1 MGTDVELAIAV
12 LLPTAVGYFIVASL
26 YGARWGSERWNVRR
40 YRQQAKPEPAERL
53 EARLRRLRTELDA
66 TEIHSGLT
74 AKGARLKALRGA
86 YVDVLSD
93 ACGRFDVPP
102 PPGGERAPQAEIY
115 RVEAALRQHGLDV
128 REPAVH

>member
-1 MGTDVELAIAV
+1 VELAIAI

-26 YGARWGSERWNVRR
+26 HGARWSSDRWHVRR
-40 YRQQAKPEPAERL
+40 YRQAEPEPVQRL
-53 EARLRRLRTELDA
+53 EARLRRLRAELGA
-66 TEIHSGLT
+66 TEVHSGLT

-93 ACGRFDVPP
+93 ACGRFGVPP
-102 PPGGERAPQAEIY
+102 PPGSERAPQAEIY
-115 RVEAALRQHGLDV
+115 RVEAALRPHGIDV